1 MNLVKASVAVV
12 GLDIPADSKRGLKME
27 SKIKDISLAPQGNKK
42 IEWVKEKMAVLNKIK
57 DEYIEDKPLKGK
69 VVSIC
74 LHLEAKTAYM
84 AIVLSELGAD
94 VYITGSNPLSTQD
107 DVAAALSEYGV
118 TVYSWRG
125 ETAEEYDDTL
135 NKILEVEP
143 NLIIDDGGDLVSKIH
158 NEYPE
163 LINNIIGGA
172 EETTTGIIRLKSLD
186 NNNKLNFPM
195 MSVNDAQAKYLF
207 DNRYGTG
214 QSVWESIMRNTNM
227 VVAGKDVVI
236 AGYGWCGKGVARRAT
251 GLGAR
256 VIVTEVDPFKAL
268 EAKMDGFR
276 VMPMDKAAEIGD
288 IFISVTGCKDVITKS
303 HYYVMKDGAILANAG
318 HFNVEINVND
328 LKKVADDV
336 KEVRDN
342 IKSYDIGDKTLY
354 LLAEGRLV
362 NLAAGDGHPVEIMDM
377 SFGLQVLSLL
387 YLAENDLLPGLY
399 KVPDHIDKKVAN
411 YRLEAEGIN
420 IDKLNYEQK
429 QYLETWK
436 I

>member
-1 MNLVKASVAVV
+1 MENKVKD
-12 GLDIPADSKRGLKME
+12 L
-27 SKIKDISLAPQGNKK
+27 SLAPEGNKK
-42 IEWVKEKMAVLNKIK
+42 IKWVKEKMAVLNKIK
-57 DEYIEDKPLKGK
+57 NEYIEDKPLKGK

-107 DVAAALSEYGV
+107 DVAAALTEYGV

-125 ETAEEYDDTL
+125 ETTEEYDNSL
-135 NKILEVEP
+135 NEILNVEP
-143 NLIIDDGGDLVSKIH
+143 DLIIDDGGDLVSKIH
-158 NEYPE
+158 NERPE

-172 EETTTGIIRLKSLD
+172 EETTTGIVRLKSLD

-195 MSVNDAQAKYLF
+195 MSVNDAQAKFLF

-236 AGYGWCGKGVARRAT
+236 AGYGWCGKGVARRAD
-251 GLGAR
+251 GLGAK

-268 EAKMDGFR
+268 EAKMDGHR
-276 VMPMDKAAEIGD
+276 VMPMDEAAKLGD
-288 IFISVTGCKDVITKS
+288 IFVSVTGCKDVINKKHFAS
-303 HYYVMKDGAILANAG
+303 MKDGAILANAG
-318 HFNVEINVND
+318 HFNVEINVED
-328 LKKVADDV
+328 LREKADKV
-336 KEVRDN
+336 KEVREN
-342 IKSYDIGDKTLY
+342 VQGYQLGDKTLY

-387 YLAENDLLPGLY
+387 YLTENDLLPGLY
-399 KVPDHIDKKVAN
+399 KVPKHIDKKVAN
-411 YRLEAEGIN
+411 YRLKAEGIE
-420 IDKLNYEQK
+420 IDKLNTEQK

-436 I
+436 V

>member
-1 MNLVKASVAVV
+1 
-12 GLDIPADSKRGLKME
+12 ME
-27 SKIKDISLAPQGNKK
+27 SKVNDLSLAPEGNKK
-42 IEWVKEKMAVLNKIK
+42 IKWVKEKMAVLNKIK
-57 DEYIEDKPLKGK
+57 DEYIEEKPFKGK

-107 DVAAALSEYGV
+107 DVAAALTEYGV

-125 ETAEEYDDTL
+125 ETTEEYDRTL

-143 NLIIDDGGDLVSKIH
+143 DLIIDDGGDLVSKIH
-158 NEYPE
+158 NEKPE

-186 NNNKLNFPM
+186 NNNKLDFPM

-236 AGYGWCGKGVARRAT
+236 AGYGWCGKGVARRAD

-268 EAKMDGFR
+268 EAKMDGHR
-276 VMPMDKAAEIGD
+276 VMPMNEAAKLGD
-288 IFISVTGCKDVITKS
+288 IFISVTGCKDVINKNHFS
-303 HYYVMKDGAILANAG
+303 SMKDGAILANAG
-318 HFNVEINVND
+318 HFNVEINVED
-328 LKKVADDV
+328 LKETADSV
-336 KEVRDN
+336 KEVREN
-342 IKSYDIGDKTLY
+342 VEGYKLGDKTLY

-387 YLAENDLLPGLY
+387 YLTENDLVPGLY
-399 KVPDHIDKKVAN
+399 KVPQNIDRKVAN
-411 YRLEAEGIN
+411 YRLKAEDIE
-420 IDKLNYEQK
+420 IDKLNTEQK

>member
-1 MNLVKASVAVV
+1 
-12 GLDIPADSKRGLKME
+12 ME
-27 SKIKDISLAPQGNKK
+27 SKVKDLSLAPEGNKK
-42 IEWVKEKMAVLNKIK
+42 IKWVKEKMAVLNKIK
-57 DEYIEDKPLKGK
+57 NEYIEDKPLKGK

-107 DVAAALSEYGV
+107 DVAAALTEYGV

-125 ETAEEYDDTL
+125 ETTEEYDNSL

-143 NLIIDDGGDLVSKIH
+143 DLIIDDGGDLVSKIH
-158 NEYPE
+158 NERPE

-172 EETTTGIIRLKSLD
+172 EETTTGIVRLKSLD
-186 NNNKLNFPM
+186 NKNKLNFPM
-195 MSVNDAQAKYLF
+195 MSVNDAQAKFLF

-214 QSVWESIMRNTNM
+214 QSVWEAIMRNTNM

-236 AGYGWCGKGVARRAT
+236 AGYGWCGKGVARRAD
-251 GLGAR
+251 GLGAK

-268 EAKMDGFR
+268 EAKMDGHR
-276 VMPMDKAAEIGD
+276 VMPMDEAAKLGD
-288 IFISVTGCKDVITKS
+288 IFVTVTGCKDVINKKHFAS
-303 HYYVMKDGAILANAG
+303 MKDGAILANAG
-318 HFNVEINVND
+318 HFNVEVNVEE
-328 LKKVADDV
+328 LKEKADKV
-336 KEVRDN
+336 KEVREN
-342 IKSYDIGDKTLY
+342 VQGYQLGDKTLY

-387 YLAENDLLPGLY
+387 YLTENDLLPGLY
-399 KVPDHIDKKVAN
+399 KVPKQIDKKVAN
-411 YRLEAEGIN
+411 YRLKAEGIE
-420 IDKLNYEQK
+420 IDKLNTEQK

-436 I
+436 V

>member
-1 MNLVKASVAVV
+1 
-12 GLDIPADSKRGLKME
+12 ME
-27 SKIKDISLAPQGNKK
+27 SKVKDLSLASEGNKK
-42 IEWVKEKMAVLNKIK
+42 INWVKEKMAVLNKIK

-107 DVAAALSEYGV
+107 DVAAALTKYGV

-125 ETAEEYDDTL
+125 ETAEEYEKSL
-135 NKILEVEP
+135 NKILDVEP
-143 NLIIDDGGDLVSKIH
+143 DLIIDDGGDLVSKIH
-158 NEYPE
+158 NERPE

-172 EETTTGIIRLKSLD
+172 EETTTGIVRLKALD
-186 NNNKLNFPM
+186 NKNELNFPM

-236 AGYGWCGKGVARRAT
+236 AGYGWCGKGVARRAD
-251 GLGAR
+251 GLGAK

-268 EAKMDGFR
+268 EAKMDGHR
-276 VMPMDKAAEIGD
+276 VMPMDEAAKLGD
-288 IFISVTGCKDVITKS
+288 IFVSVTGCKNVINKNHFS
-303 HYYVMKDGAILANAG
+303 SMKDGAILANAG
-318 HFNVEINVND
+318 HFNVEINVED
-328 LKKVADDV
+328 LKEEAEQV
-336 KEVRDN
+336 KEVREN
-342 IKSYDIGDKTLY
+342 VQGYQIGDKTLY

-377 SFGLQVLSLL
+377 SFGLQILSLL
-387 YLAENDLLPGLY
+387 YLSENDLLPGLY
-399 KVPDHIDKKVAN
+399 KVPKHIDKKVAN
-411 YRLEAEGIN
+411 YRLKAEGIE
-420 IDKLNYEQK
+420 IDKLNTEQK

>member
-1 MNLVKASVAVV
+1 
-12 GLDIPADSKRGLKME
+12 ME
-27 SKIKDISLAPQGNKK
+27 SKVKDFSLAPDGKKK
-42 IEWVKEKMAVLNKIK
+42 IDWVKEKMTVLNKIK
-57 DEYIEDKPLKGK
+57 EEYKEDQPLSGK
-69 VVSIC
+69 TVSIC

-84 AIVLSELGAD
+84 AVVLSELGAD

-107 DVAAALSEYGV
+107 DVAAALSEHEV

-125 ETAEEYDDTL
+125 ETKEEYEESL

-143 NLIIDDGGDLVSKIH
+143 DLIIDDGGDLVSKIH
-158 NEYPE
+158 NEKPE
-163 LINNIIGGA
+163 LINKIIGGA

-186 NNNKLNFPM
+186 NNNLLKFPM

-214 QSVWESIMRNTNM
+214 QSVWDGIMRTTNM

-236 AGYGWCGKGVARRAT
+236 AGYGWCGKGVARRAK

-276 VMPMDKAAEIGD
+276 VMPMNKAAKTGD
-288 IFISVTGCKDVITKS
+288 IFITVTGCKDVINKE
-303 HYYVMKDGAILANAG
+303 HFKLMKNGAILANAG
-318 HFNVEINVND
+318 HFNVEINVEE
-328 LKKVADDV
+328 LKEIADEI
-336 KEVRDN
+336 KEAREN
-342 IKSYDIGDKTLY
+342 IEGYKIGDKTLY

-387 YLAENDLLPGLY
+387 YLTENDLIPGLY
-399 KVPDHIDKKVAN
+399 KVPDHIDKKVAK
-411 YRLEAEGIN
+411 YRLKAEGTK
-420 IDKLNYEQK
+420 IDTLSAEQK
-429 QYLETWK
+429 QYLENWK

>member
-1 MNLVKASVAVV
+1 
-12 GLDIPADSKRGLKME
+12 ME
-27 SKIKDISLAPQGNKK
+27 SKVKDLSLAPEGNKK
-42 IEWVKEKMAVLNKIK
+42 IKWVKEKMAVLNKIK
-57 DEYIEDKPLKGK
+57 NEYIEDKPLKGK

-107 DVAAALSEYGV
+107 DVAAALTEYGV

-125 ETAEEYDDTL
+125 ETTEEYDNSL

-143 NLIIDDGGDLVSKIH
+143 DLIIDDGGDLVSKIH
-158 NEYPE
+158 NERPE

-172 EETTTGIIRLKSLD
+172 EETTTGIVRLKSLD
-186 NNNKLNFPM
+186 NKNKLNFPM
-195 MSVNDAQAKYLF
+195 MSVNDAQAKFLF

-214 QSVWESIMRNTNM
+214 QSVWEAIMRNTNM

-236 AGYGWCGKGVARRAT
+236 AGYGWCGKGVARRAD
-251 GLGAR
+251 GLGAK

-268 EAKMDGFR
+268 EAKMDGHR
-276 VMPMDKAAEIGD
+276 VMPMDEAAKLGD
-288 IFISVTGCKDVITKS
+288 IFVTVTGCKDVINKK
-303 HYYVMKDGAILANAG
+303 HFAFMKDGAILANAG
-318 HFNVEINVND
+318 HFNVEVNVEE
-328 LKKVADDV
+328 LKEKADKV
-336 KEVRDN
+336 KEVREN
-342 IKSYDIGDKTLY
+342 VQGYQLGDKTLY

-387 YLAENDLLPGLY
+387 YLTENDLLPGLY
-399 KVPDHIDKKVAN
+399 KVPKQIDKKVAN
-411 YRLEAEGIN
+411 YRLKAEGIE
-420 IDKLNYEQK
+420 IDKLNTEQK

-436 I
+436 V

>member
-1 MNLVKASVAVV
+1 
-12 GLDIPADSKRGLKME
+12 ME
-27 SKIKDISLAPQGNKK
+27 SKVKDLSLAPEGNKK
-42 IEWVKEKMAVLNKIK
+42 IKWVKEKMAVLNKIR
-57 DEYIEDKPLKGK
+57 DEYIDDKPLKGK

-84 AIVLSELGAD
+84 AVVLNELGAD

-107 DVAAALSEYGV
+107 DVAAALTKYGV

-125 ETAEEYDDTL
+125 ETAEEYEKSL
-135 NKILEVEP
+135 NKILDVEP
-143 NLIIDDGGDLVSKIH
+143 DLIIDDGGDLVSKIH
-158 NEYPE
+158 NERPD

-172 EETTTGIIRLKSLD
+172 EETTTGIVRLKALD
-186 NNNKLNFPM
+186 NKNELNFPM

-236 AGYGWCGKGVARRAT
+236 AGYGWCGKGVARRAD
-251 GLGAR
+251 GLGAK

-268 EAKMDGFR
+268 EAKMDGHR
-276 VMPMDKAAEIGD
+276 VMPMDEAAKLGD
-288 IFISVTGCKDVITKS
+288 IFVSVTGCKDVINKKHFS
-303 HYYVMKDGAILANAG
+303 SMKDGAILANAG
-318 HFNVEINVND
+318 HFNVEINVED
-328 LKKVADDV
+328 LKEEAETV
-336 KEVRDN
+336 KEVREN
-342 IKSYDIGDKTLY
+342 VQGYQMGDKTLY

-377 SFGLQVLSLL
+377 SFGLQILSLL
-387 YLAENDLLPGLY
+387 YLSENDLLPGLY
-399 KVPDHIDKKVAN
+399 KVPKHIDKKVAN
-411 YRLEAEGIN
+411 YRLKAEGIE
-420 IDKLNYEQK
+420 IDKLNTEQK

>member
-1 MNLVKASVAVV
+1 
-12 GLDIPADSKRGLKME
+12 ME
-27 SKIKDISLAPQGNKK
+27 SKVKDLSLAPEGNKK
-42 IEWVKEKMAVLNKIK
+42 INWVKEKMSVLNKIK
-57 DEYIEDKPLKGK
+57 DEYIDDKPLKGK
-69 VVSIC
+69 IVSIC

-107 DVAAALSEYGV
+107 DVAAALTEYGV
-118 TVYSWRG
+118 TVFSWRG
-125 ETAEEYDDTL
+125 ETAEEYDDSL

-143 NLIIDDGGDLVSKIH
+143 DLIVDDGGDLVSKIH
-158 NEYPE
+158 NEKPE

-186 NNNKLNFPM
+186 NKNKLNFPM

-236 AGYGWCGKGVARRAT
+236 AGYGWCGKGVARRAD

-268 EAKMDGFR
+268 EAKMDGYR
-276 VMPMDKAAEIGD
+276 VMPMDKAAQLGD
-288 IFISVTGCKDVITKS
+288 IFISVTGCIDVINKKHFLS
-303 HYYVMKDGAILANAG
+303 MKDGAILANAG
-318 HFNVEINVND
+318 HFNVEVNVED
-328 LKKVADDV
+328 LKEAADNV
-336 KEVRDN
+336 KEVREN
-342 IKSYDIGDKTLY
+342 VQGYEIGDKTLY

-387 YLAENDLLPGLY
+387 YLTENDLLPGLY
-399 KVPDHIDKKVAN
+399 KVPEHIDKKVAN
-411 YRLEAEGIN
+411 YRLKAEGIE
-420 IDKLNYEQK
+420 IDKLNIEQK

>member
-1 MNLVKASVAVV
+1 
-12 GLDIPADSKRGLKME
+12 ME
-27 SKIKDISLAPQGNKK
+27 SKVKDLSLAPEGNKK
-42 IEWVKEKMAVLNKIK
+42 IKWVKEKMAVLNKIK

-107 DVAAALSEYGV
+107 DVAAALTEYGV

-125 ETAEEYDDTL
+125 ETSEEYDSTL
-135 NKILEVEP
+135 NKILDVEP
-143 NLIIDDGGDLVSKIH
+143 DLIIDDGGDLVSKIH
-158 NEYPE
+158 NERPD

-186 NNNKLNFPM
+186 NKNELNFPM

-227 VVAGKDVVI
+227 VIAGKDVVI
-236 AGYGWCGKGVARRAT
+236 AGYGWCGKGVARRAD
-251 GLGAR
+251 GLGAK

-268 EAKMDGFR
+268 EAKMDGHR
-276 VMPMDKAAEIGD
+276 VMPMNEAAKLGD
-288 IFISVTGCKDVITKS
+288 MFISVTGCKDVINKKHFAS
-303 HYYVMKDGAILANAG
+303 MKDGAILANAG
-318 HFNVEINVND
+318 HFNVEINVED
-328 LKKVADDV
+328 LKETADSV
-336 KEVRDN
+336 KEVREN
-342 IKSYDIGDKTLY
+342 VQGYQIGDKTLY

-387 YLAENDLLPGLY
+387 YLTENDLLPGLY
-399 KVPDHIDKKVAN
+399 KVPKHIDKKVAN
-411 YRLEAEGIN
+411 YRLQAEGIE
-420 IDKLNYEQK
+420 IDKLNTEQK
-429 QYLETWK
+429 QYLENWK